1 MAGTW
6 RGLPVTTADVWWGG
20 GRNAACTVA
29 VVGLRADLPPTL
41 IGDRR
46 QPAPGGSRKRGE
58 AQLWPDVVVSS
69 TDPQFAARLMSAEL
83 REWFRSL
90 NGAFDFWVSGG
101 YVVAAARLRRG
112 GRLRLLRP
120 SELPYLLEAVR
131 GFCLRVPPGIW
142 AQYPPMEPD
151 GPGPS
156 FGWGIRPRVAISQIV
171 PTTPWYRRVR
181 LVDRVAGAASL
192 AGAVVILVSFL
203 QTWVTVPSQFGGPR
217 NGIQFAGAGG
227 IWLLLGIV
235 VPVSASG
242 IYSLAGG
249 RSLRITRALVTG
261 VAGAIWVSRSI
272 SFSAYV
278 HTWLQRF
285 GWPTPPHQVGPGPTS
300 GIVGGSIVLAG
311 AALLVVAAVWFR
323 DAPRISIRALEATG
337 AGVPDT
343 SADRWLA
350 YVPAV
355 FPSAMGAAQPPR
367 PKRLPVASSAKPF
380 PRLLAVALLL
390 TSLSITAGV
399 AWHVYQ
405 RAEDFARYG
414 VEVSAHVVHY
424 HCYSDDSGDGGDPCD
439 VTVQFTSNLGTTIT
453 ATLKGLDDSVT
464 YEIQGGCC
472 LPILY
477 DSRNPNDVSTTTIEP
492 PATIVMIASVIA
504 IVLILLFTLPMIR
517 RTPKGPRAKPRNRKT
532 GSATPV
538 RPDRATSRREPP
550 GTSRRS

>member
-1 MAGTW
+1 MGTRGTKAPVRKTGPPADSPRLTPRQRAFAPFARQNGFSSGDGYLLGNHGVSLPWSSSDRPRWGTELAGTW

-203 QTWVTVPSQFGGPR
+203 QTWVTRCHPSSV
-217 NGIQFAGAGG
+217 A
-227 IWLLLGIV
+227 
-235 VPVSASG
+235 
-242 IYSLAGG
+242 
-249 RSLRITRALVTG
+249 RATG
-261 VAGAIWVSRSI
+261 SS
-272 SFSAYV
+272 S
-278 HTWLQRF
+278 
-285 GWPTPPHQVGPGPTS
+285 PGPAGS
-300 GIVGGSIVLAG
+300 GCS
-311 AALLVVAAVWFR
+311 W
-323 DAPRISIRALEATG
+323 
-337 AGVPDT
+337 
-343 SADRWLA
+343 
-350 YVPAV
+350 
-355 FPSAMGAAQPPR
+355 
-367 PKRLPVASSAKPF
+367 ASSSPCRRPGSTRSPGDA
-380 PRLLAVALLL
+380 A
-390 TSLSITAGV
+390 
-399 AWHVYQ
+399 
-405 RAEDFARYG
+405 YG
-414 VEVSAHVVHY
+414 S
-424 HCYSDDSGDGGDPCD
+424 P
-439 VTVQFTSNLGTTIT
+439 
-453 ATLKGLDDSVT
+453 
-464 YEIQGGCC
+464 
-472 LPILY
+472 
-477 DSRNPNDVSTTTIEP
+477 EP
-492 PATIVMIASVIA
+492 W
-504 IVLILLFTLPMIR
+504 
-517 RTPKGPRAKPRNRKT
+517 
-532 GSATPV
+532 
-538 RPDRATSRREPP
+538 
-550 GTSRRS
+550 